1 MGVVVVVVVVAV
13 GGQGV
18 RGVCHPCDRIVVK
31 MGRLSVLLAVAVLA
45 LSFAFDASALG
56 FCSGNGRCKLDSFR
70 AKKFRKRFKYV
81 KGFKQCTSFSSTSS
95 RA

>member
-1 MGVVVVVVVVAV
+1 MGVVVVLVVVAV

-56 FCSGNGRCKLDSFR
+56 FCSGDGRCKLDSVR

-81 KGFKQCTSFSSTSS
+81 KGFKQCTWFSSTSS